1 MEDYETP
8 DFLGRDLISKE
19 ELGHQEAPY
28 RGWVRGVKKVLES
41 PKRLVN
47 KIKWKWQKVS
57 RGWSDRDAWNLDY
70 FYADL
75 IERSLREYKENRM
88 GSPELPKRDED
99 GNIVRDKEGWPVPV
113 DNPHQVW
120 DEKLEEMIWAFNK
133 AKKVAEGDLQFDDLG
148 VLGERW
154 NESYKASAD
163 IFGEDNV
170 MTKEEIKKMKRGMD
184 LFTKHFFALW
194 D

>member
-1 MEDYETP
+1 MSNYEP
-8 DFLGRDLISKE
+8 PEFLGRDLIPKN
-19 ELGHQEAPY
+19 ELGHQEPPY
-28 RGWVRGVKKVLES
+28 KGWIRVVKKILGG
-41 PKRLVN
+41 PKKLAHR
-47 KIKWKWQKVS
+47 IKWKWQKAT
-57 RGWSDRDAWNLDY
+57 RGWSDRDSWNLDY

-120 DEKLEEMIWAFNK
+120 DEKLEKMVWAFDK
-133 AKKVAEGDLQFDDLG
+133 AKKVARGDLQFDDPG
-148 VLGERW
+148 VFGERW
-154 NESYKASAD
+154 NESYKTSVN

-170 MTKEEIKKMKRGMD
+170 MTKEEIKKMKEGMD